1 MAPKWQAKDDYF
13 ETCNCRTLCPCISLS
28 PPTEG
33 NCTVLEW
40 HIESGKF
47 GYASLDGL
55 NVAAL
60 FHSTGPI
67 HKSNWS
73 AALYL
78 DSRASAEQSDLS
90 SKSSRTNEKFETES
104 RSQQRAQDQDQNC
117 PERP

>member
-55 NVAAL
+55 NVAADWL
-60 FHSTGPI
+60 RRGISSHLRQLPRCDFS
-67 HKSNWS
+67 SR
-73 AALYL
+73 
-78 DSRASAEQSDLS
+78 RASCQSPSTLTSTLAIGAAPRRPS
-90 SKSSRTNEKFETES
+90 SALECFTAKTPVDK
-104 RSQQRAQDQDQNC
+104 D
-117 PERP
+117 P